1 MSFVDR
7 YYGGCHPMTMRK
19 FMRSIMESV
28 LGILGNGC
36 WMIPASSVGE
46 MGWSQVYFGVMVL
59 VSASIIS
66 VYT

>member
-1 MSFVDR
+1 
-7 YYGGCHPMTMRK
+7 
-19 FMRSIMESV
+19 MESV